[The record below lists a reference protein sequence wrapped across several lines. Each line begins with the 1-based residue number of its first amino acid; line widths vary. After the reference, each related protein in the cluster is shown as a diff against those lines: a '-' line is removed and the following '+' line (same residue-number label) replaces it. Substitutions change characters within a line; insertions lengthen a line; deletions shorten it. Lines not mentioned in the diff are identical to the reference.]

1 MEIFEFSTI
10 QMRNSYKR
18 TMLQQDSDFMAF
30 RKKAKRK
37 GTFKPDITNSA
48 VLIITNVVLWVVCII
63 TLVHHL

>member
-10 QMRNSYKR
+10 QMRNTIKR
-18 TMLQQDSDFMAF
+18 TMLHEDSDFLVP

-37 GTFKPDITNSA
+37 GTFKPDITNIA
-48 VLIITNVVLWVVCII
+48 VLVITNVVLWVVCII